1 MEKRNWKRIVVGA
14 GFTLLMLSLIVL
26 VGTVGAMTPLWA
38 EKAQASSL
46 ADPRLLDSL
55 PRYEIVCGDANPCV
69 KYDEITG
76 NAWVLVNRPGGWT
89 WIAVGEASD

>member
-1 MEKRNWKRIVVGA
+1 MKAWLKEWWVVVA
-14 GFTLLMLSLIVL
+14 LLVL
-26 VGTVGAMTPLWA
+26 AAFLFGVRGLLPPT
-38 EKAQASSL
+38 AQASSM

-89 WIAVGEASD
+89 WIGIAEGAD